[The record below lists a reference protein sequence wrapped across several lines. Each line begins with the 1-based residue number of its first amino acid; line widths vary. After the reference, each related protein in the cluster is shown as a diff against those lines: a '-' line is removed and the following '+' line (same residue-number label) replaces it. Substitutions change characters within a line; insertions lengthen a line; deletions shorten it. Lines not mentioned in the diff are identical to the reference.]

1 MALPE
6 IKVKIGA
13 DTSDLDKGLAAATK
27 NLGKFAAAAGV
38 GIAGAAIAA
47 ATGLAVLTKRAIDNA
62 DELGKASQKMG
73 MTVEALSRLQYAAKL
88 SGVELGGLQTGMNAL
103 ARNMASNS
111 DAFGQ
116 LGVSITNSDGTL
128 RSSVAV
134 LGDVADRF
142 AGMEDGATKTALALS
157 IFGRAGADMI
167 PMLNA
172 GSAGLAA
179 MAQESDNVGN
189 TIDGKTAK
197 AAERFN
203 DTLSKI
209 EATMGGVVNKVM
221 VAVLPAL
228 QDLAD
233 IIASPAFATALQD
246 FATSVINAMND
257 IAPYVFNAI
266 NNMRMLRDLFSEA
279 NQRSTE
285 GIKGTITDL
294 KNQATEIS
302 NRVLENRQRLTSG
315 NWLDEF
321 NRTSLEEQI
330 EKDMAAVQPL
340 IDKIAE
346 LNRVIAERNKPF
358 VPTEDGETETYT
370 PPNLPTLTGGGDGTS
385 ELDAE
390 RERIAARLAV
400 IQEGFLTEAEMRDAK
415 YAADRAALQS
425 AFALGLS
432 DEEQYR
438 KDVEALEKQH
448 QDQLAAIRNAALYQ
462 NLDATASIFGSISS
476 IMKTQGDKQIAL
488 QKGIASAGVAISTA
502 AGIMKAIEQFG
513 WPGGLLPAA
522 AVAAQGMAQLASI
535 NSASASGANSAGVKG
550 SSNASTAEPA
560 MNRTLTVQGI
570 TAGQIFTGDSMRDF
584 MEQMLQMQRD
594 GYQVVLA

>member
-13 DTSDLDKGLAAATK
+13 DTSDLDKGLAAATA
-27 NLGKFAAAAGV
+27 NLTKFAKRAGTAVAIAGIGAAAGL
-38 GIAGAAIAA
+38 IA
-47 ATGLAVLTKRAIDNA
+47 LTKAAIDNA

-103 ARNMASNS
+103 ARQMAANS

-116 LGVSITNSDGTL
+116 LGISITNSDGTL

-142 AGMEDGATKTALALS
+142 ASMEDGATKTALALA

-172 GSAGLAA
+172 GSAGLAD
-179 MAQESDNVGN
+179 MARESDNVGN
-189 TIDGKTAK
+189 TISGKTAK

-203 DTLSKI
+203 DTISKI
-209 EATMGGVVNKVM
+209 EATLGGVINKIM
-221 VAVLPAL
+221 VAALPAL
-228 QDLAD
+228 QRLAD
-233 IIASPAFATALQD
+233 KIASPEFAAAAANFGVAIVDQLSAIIDWLGKVEERWAQFVD
-246 FATSVINAMND
+246 FINTQGRQKVFAVGSTNIENRATPGWMDRNRAAGEVVGSS
-257 IAPYVFNAI
+257 FNA
-266 NNMRMLRDLFSEA
+266 LGGA
-279 NQRSTE
+279 
-285 GIKGTITDL
+285 GTFGSADEMFQSL
-294 KNQATEIS
+294 K
-302 NRVLENRQRLTSG
+302 
-315 NWLDEF
+315 
-321 NRTSLEEQI
+321 
-330 EKDMAAVQPL
+330 P
-340 IDKIAE
+340 
-346 LNRVIAERNKPF
+346 
-358 VPTEDGETETYT
+358 

-385 ELDAE
+385 KLDAE
-390 RERIAARLAV
+390 RERIDARLAV

-415 YAADRAALQS
+415 YADDRAALQS

-438 KDVEALEKQH
+438 KDVESLEKQH

-550 SSNASTAEPA
+550 GSASAAEPA

-570 TAGQIFTGDSMRDF
+570 TAGQIFSGDSMRDF